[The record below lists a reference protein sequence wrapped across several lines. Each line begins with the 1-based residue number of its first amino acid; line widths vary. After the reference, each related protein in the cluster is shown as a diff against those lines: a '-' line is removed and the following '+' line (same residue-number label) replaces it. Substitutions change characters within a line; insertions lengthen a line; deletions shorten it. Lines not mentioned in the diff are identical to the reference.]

1 MSKIIDIL
9 EEKLNKG
16 QNAMVMMVGDS
27 ITYGRYKCAINETY
41 SAYIAK
47 FLASRFPEAEVIR
60 YDGKNAPGVPRIDG
74 YETPTTVQE
83 GNKGRLTV
91 VGCGRGGNT
100 VRMALNRSDDYT
112 GSFITGEY
120 PDVFFLMFGI
130 NDALKSDP
138 SKFILPEKF
147 YEDLKEL
154 HNLLRKTNP
163 DAEIVYMTPTY
174 GDEGDSKESCLDEYS
189 DVVVKHAAE
198 TDSTLVDTHKL
209 WMDHLIVGGEN
220 RGQGDWLD
228 DDPWHFSPVGSYE
241 TAKFVFDELNK

>member
-1 MSKIIDIL
+1 MSKTIDIL
-9 EEKLNKG
+9 EEKLNNG
-16 QNAMVMMVGDS
+16 QNVTVMMVGDS
-27 ITYGRYKCAINETY
+27 ITYGTYYCAADETY
-41 SAYIAK
+41 CACLTK
-47 FLASRFPEAEVIR
+47 MLADRFPEAEVIR
-60 YDGKNAPGVPRIDG
+60 YDGRVKGGLDPIDG
-74 YETPTTVQE
+74 YETPVTVQK
-83 GNKGRLTV
+83 GSKGRLTV
-91 VGCGRGGNT
+91 VRSGVGGNT
-100 VRMALNRSDDYT
+100 VRRVLNRSDDYT
-112 GSFITGEY
+112 GKFINGEY
-120 PDVFFLMFGI
+120 PVAFFIMLGI

-241 TAKFVFDELNK
+241 TAKFVVDELNK